1 MGFFKK
7 KYQKNVTRDNE
18 FLKDYAI
25 KINARLRYTEEN
37 QKVTEALERLQ
48 QDFQYTVATNV
59 KDAKK
64 VEKTLADMY
73 DALKATLQQP
83 AWDEQ
88 AVLLSIR
95 NMGAE
100 IDEINSMRE
109 V

>member
-7 KYQKNVTRDNE
+7 RYQKNVSRDNE

-25 KINARLRYTEEN
+25 KINALLRYTEEN

-59 KDAKK
+59 TDAKK

-88 AVLLSIR
+88 AVLLAIR

-100 IDEINSMRE
+100 IDEINSMRK